1 MIDKKRLRDIFK
13 AVAVPV
19 LTAAVVIG
27 GPVTYNTVT
36 RQDMQVTITNTESR
50 LMNKNEGFG
59 FTKTVYQTEKGELT
73 NVLSP
78 LNLKF
83 NRSAIRDTLKKGET
97 YDVTTV
103 GISIPALRIYPNIIK
118 ASPVKPQGR

>member
-27 GPVTYNTVT
+27 GPVTYKTVT

-73 NVLSP
+73 NVLSQQW
-78 LNLKF
+78 
-83 NRSAIRDTLKKGET
+83 A
-97 YDVTTV
+97 
-103 GISIPALRIYPNIIK
+103 
-118 ASPVKPQGR
+118 